1 MGFFCEFCVRLGHVV
16 GGIKP
21 IREMHKNRHLLR
33 SPVHALNL
41 ILHLEAII
49 LGEVYMGQ
57 DGIFREVFHGQVA
70 LSVLPSCN
78 EVVDYKLHE
87 FRL

>member
-1 MGFFCEFCVRLGHVV
+1 V
-16 GGIKP
+16 GGVKP
-21 IREMHKNRHLLR
+21 IREMHKNHHLLR
-33 SPVHALNL
+33 SPMHALNL
-41 ILHLEAII
+41 VLHLEAII

-57 DGIFREVFHGQVA
+57 DGIFQEVFHGQMA

-78 EVVDYKLHE
+78 EVVGYKLRK